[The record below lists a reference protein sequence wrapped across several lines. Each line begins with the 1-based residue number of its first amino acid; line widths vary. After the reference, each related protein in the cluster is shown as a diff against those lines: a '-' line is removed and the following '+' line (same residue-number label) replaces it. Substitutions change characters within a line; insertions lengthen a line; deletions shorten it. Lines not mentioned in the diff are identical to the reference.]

1 MSQLPYIAID
11 SKINNLTIEN
21 KVFSG
26 TGQVVAPFNMYEVT
40 NDIKFYDFQQNE
52 HIFVSLLP
60 LYNDNFYLFYL
71 KSNLVSSHNN
81 IYLQDMFLTDE
92 ISDFTFYYSITS
104 KPLNIAS
111 INLNFK
117 VMPLTYPSRQIRTGK
132 IDKVKISTYNEY
144 MGVMDIDSFSDDTI
158 LTSEIIKE
166 VLKDE

>member
-71 KSNLVSSHNN
+71 KSDLVSSGG
-81 IYLQDMFLTDE
+81 
-92 ISDFTFYYSITS
+92 
-104 KPLNIAS
+104 
-111 INLNFK
+111 
-117 VMPLTYPSRQIRTGK
+117 R
-132 IDKVKISTYNEY
+132 
-144 MGVMDIDSFSDDTI
+144 
-158 LTSEIIKE
+158 
-166 VLKDE
+166 